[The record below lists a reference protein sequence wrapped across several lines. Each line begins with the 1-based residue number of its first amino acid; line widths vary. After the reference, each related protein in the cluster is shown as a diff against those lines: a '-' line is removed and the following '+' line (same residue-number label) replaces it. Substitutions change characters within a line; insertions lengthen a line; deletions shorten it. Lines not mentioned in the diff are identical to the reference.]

1 MGRWGEV
8 EGGTPDGETFSL
20 INRFY
25 VSERVYGKIEQK
37 VQSSLIL
44 LQALSFSCYSHL
56 VISVRP
62 LLEKMN
68 QNY

>member
-1 MGRWGEV
+1 M
-8 EGGTPDGETFSL
+8 EGGTPDGQTFSL

-25 VSERVYGKIEQK
+25 VSEWVYGKIEQK

-62 LLEKMN
+62 LL
-68 QNY
+68 